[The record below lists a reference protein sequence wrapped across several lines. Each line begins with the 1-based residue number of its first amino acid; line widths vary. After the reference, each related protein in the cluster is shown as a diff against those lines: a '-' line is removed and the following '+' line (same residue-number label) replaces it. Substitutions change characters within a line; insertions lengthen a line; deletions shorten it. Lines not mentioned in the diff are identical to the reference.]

1 MGDQFEGDLEFE
13 RDKGNR
19 EKNWK
24 KHLVSYKEAEEVFE
38 DIYSY
43 TSEDIKH
50 SQKEKRYQ
58 ILGLTKI
65 DNKLSV
71 IFTVRKSK
79 IRIISARLMN
89 KKEKTKYENEKQKI
103 ITNS

>member
-1 MGDQFEGDLEFE
+1 MDDIFNKDLEFE
-13 RDKGNR
+13 WDKGNK

-38 DIYSY
+38 DNYSY

-50 SQKEKRYQ
+50 SQKEKRFQ

-65 DNKLSV
+65 NNKLSV
-71 IFTVRKSK
+71 IFTVRRSK

-89 KKEKTKYENEKQKI
+89 KKEKIKYENEKQKI

>member
-1 MGDQFEGDLEFE
+1 MEDIFKKDLKFEWDE
-13 RDKGNR
+13 GNK
-19 EKNWK
+19 EKSWF
-24 KHLVSYKEAEEVFE
+24 KHRIIYKEAEEVFE
-38 DIYSY
+38 DKYSY
-43 TSEDIKH
+43 TSEDTKH

-65 DNKLSV
+65 NNKLTV
-71 IFTVRKSK
+71 IFTIRKSK

-89 KKEKTKYENEKQKI
+89 KKEKTKYGNEKQKI

>member
-1 MGDQFEGDLEFE
+1 MDDVFKKDLAFDWDE
-13 RDKGNR
+13 GNR
-19 EKNWK
+19 EKNWE
-24 KHLVSYKEAEEVFE
+24 KHLISYKEAEEVFE

-50 SQKEKRYQ
+50 SQREKRYQ

-65 DNKLSV
+65 NNKLSV